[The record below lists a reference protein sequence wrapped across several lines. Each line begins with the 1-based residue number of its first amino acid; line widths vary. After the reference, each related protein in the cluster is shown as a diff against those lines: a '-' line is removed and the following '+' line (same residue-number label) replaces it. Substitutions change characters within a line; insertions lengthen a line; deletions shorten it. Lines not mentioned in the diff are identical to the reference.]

1 MNTPKVPE
9 HKHDDGLDCGGLEA
23 LVGVGVVLQG
33 DAVELP
39 LVDVGHLVVL
49 APHRR
54 GGRGVQNVAEAVRR
68 VDLRDL
74 DLLRVAANREQSAA
88 WLGDGIKLGGK
99 TFD

>member
-1 MNTPKVPE
+1 MV
-9 HKHDDGLDCGGLEA
+9 GLR
-23 LVGVGVVLQG
+23 VVLQG
-33 DAVELP
+33 DAVELA

-54 GGRGVQNVAEAVRR
+54 GGRGVQDVAEAVGR